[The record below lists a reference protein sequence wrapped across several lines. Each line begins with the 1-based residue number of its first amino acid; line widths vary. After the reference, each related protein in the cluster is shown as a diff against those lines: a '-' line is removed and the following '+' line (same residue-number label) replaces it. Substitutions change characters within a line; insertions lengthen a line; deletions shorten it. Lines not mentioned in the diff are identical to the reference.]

1 MNNEKNTFHLR
12 AKVHNILITCLDCAG
27 VELST
32 CEPQQYTFAPIIK
45 KNPATNSYY
54 VDFTIEE
61 YNEEQLAYFVGF
73 LAERI
78 GMKNIWFDSYP
89 KSGRVDFEL
98 NVPMEILAR

>member
-27 VELST
+27 IEAEQT
-32 CEPQQYTFAPIIK
+32 IAPVII
-45 KNPATNSYY
+45 PTTNSYS
-54 VDFTIEE
+54 VDLVIEE

-78 GMKNIWFDSYP
+78 GMKNIWFDTYP
-89 KSGRVDFEL
+89 KSGRVDIEL
-98 NVPMEILAR
+98 SFPLELLAR